1 MVLLAK
7 RVSAL
12 TPTASMAS
20 TSATPSERAAAA
32 TSPKISSQRARVS
45 SASLIRAADLDCAEP
60 RRARAM
66 AGPHHLLG
74 LSLPAI
80 GRAPQRPV
88 FRPCDGRAG
97 IPELGA
103 DAAVAGVLQ

>member
-12 TPTASMAS
+12 TPTASIAS

-45 SASLIRAADLDCAEP
+45 SASLIRAADLDFSEP
-60 RRARAM
+60 RRARAV

-74 LSLPAI
+74 LPLPAI
-80 GRAPQRPV
+80 GRAPQCPV

-97 IPELGA
+97 IPELRA
-103 DAAVAGVLQ
+103 DA

>member
-1 MVLLAK
+1 
-7 RVSAL
+7 
-12 TPTASMAS
+12 MAS

-32 TSPKISSQRARVS
+32 TCPKIASQRARVS
-45 SASLIRAADLDCAEP
+45 SASLICAADPDFSEP

-66 AGPHHLLG
+66 AGSHHLLG
-74 LSLPAI
+74 LSLAAV

-88 FRPCDGRAG
+88 FRPGNRRAG

-103 DAAVAGVLQ
+103 DAAVAGIFQHADA